1 MPSSASASGAPAD
14 VPPPEPAKLLAFWLE
29 WERGQTPPG
38 QTLSNLKKGG
48 MRELLEATVAALPL
62 EASPLETPP
71 LETPPLETPPLET
84 PPLDTENTG
93 GPAAE

>member
-1 MPSSASASGAPAD
+1 MPSSASSSGAPAD

-48 MRELLEATVAALPL
+48 MRELLEATVGALPL
-62 EASPLETPP
+62 
-71 LETPPLETPPLET
+71 
-84 PPLDTENTG
+84 DIENAG